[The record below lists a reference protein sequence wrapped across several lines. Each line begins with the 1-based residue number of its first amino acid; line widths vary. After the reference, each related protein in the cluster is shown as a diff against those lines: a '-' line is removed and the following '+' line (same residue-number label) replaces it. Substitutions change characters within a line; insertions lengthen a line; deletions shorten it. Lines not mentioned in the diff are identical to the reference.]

1 MDLVGRVDEPL
12 SPPEK
17 RRKKNHQSNGNT
29 LPVANSGRPGA
40 GRAPETEHQNEA
52 DQVWDY

>member
-29 LPVANSGRPGA
+29 LPVADSGRPGA